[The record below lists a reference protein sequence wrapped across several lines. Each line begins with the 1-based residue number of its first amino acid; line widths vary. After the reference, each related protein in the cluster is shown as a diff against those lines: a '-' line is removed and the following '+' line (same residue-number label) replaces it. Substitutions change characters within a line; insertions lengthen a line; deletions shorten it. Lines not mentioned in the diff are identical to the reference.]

1 MKKRRFLRAVLV
13 TAVTVGPGGALAP
26 AGQDEAAQTEH
37 QGSYLVVVHP
47 RVEGTAI
54 PLATLRSLFLK
65 ESDRWGDGTAVVPVD
80 QSLQSDVR
88 ERFSHDVLAKST
100 REALGYWRMQISAGI
115 RPPQVK
121 ETDADV
127 LQFVADTEGAIGYVS
142 TDADVARA
150 AVKVLTVTAAADN

>member
-1 MKKRRFLRAVLV
+1 MKKRRFLRAVVV
-13 TAVTVGPGGALAP
+13 TAVTVGPGALAP
-26 AGQDEAAQTEH
+26 AVQDEAAPAQ

-88 ERFSHDVLAKST
+88 ERFSHDVLGKST

-121 ETDADV
+121 ETDAEV
-127 LQFVADTEGAIGYVS
+127 LEFVADTEGAIGYVS
-142 TDADVARA
+142 TDADVAGA
-150 AVKVLTVTAAADN
+150 AVKVLTVTAAAGS